1 MLYYVNVGNKFVSA
15 NRTLSIFYLN
25 NTKESV
31 VIDVALAFENITAT
45 AIKIFNEKAVYL

>member
-15 NRTLSIFYLN
+15 NRTLSI

-31 VIDVALAFENITAT
+31 VIDVALALENITAT